1 MRLKKLVLHGFKSFA
16 DRVEVTF
23 EDGITGVVGPNGC
36 GKSNIAD
43 AVRWV
48 LGEQSAKT
56 LRGAK
61 MEDVIFNGTEK
72 RRRLA
77 FCEVTLTFD
86 NEDKALPVDFTEVEV
101 SRRVYRSGEGEY
113 KLNGTPCRL
122 RDIVDLFRDTGI
134 GKEGY
139 SLIGQGRID
148 DILSVRSED
157 RRKVFEEAAG
167 IVKYKARKLDA
178 QRRMENTRQNLTRVE
193 DILSELETRVEP
205 LKEQSETAREYLALR
220 DELKLLDINVYLVR
234 TERYQARLAELR
246 ETLEALSQAVAQAEE
261 ELKAVSAAREEG
273 LVELDGLERE
283 TAEQR
288 EVVQRW
294 IRDVEAREGAVQ
306 VMRERILAGE
316 RERDRLLA
324 ERDAAREGGGG
335 VRRHVEELREKIASE
350 TDAIAKLEAEQAAR
364 EAELA
369 RFEEELSALEE
380 QAEAEKEQIIQS
392 MNRLGDVRNQQAR
405 LETLRTA
412 LEGQL
417 TSMDEDSQR
426 AEAGTRSLDEQLAA
440 AQALAQEESER
451 KARFEREVASSVE
464 QVRASSEQSQK
475 LSERVNA
482 LMGERQRADSRLK
495 LLVEM
500 QNDYEGYQHSVKQVL
515 LYARK
520 SGVSGVH
527 GVVAEL
533 IEVPEK
539 LERAIDMVLGGA
551 LQNIVVERDEDA
563 KRMIEYLR
571 NNRFGPRYLPA
582 HRLCAPP
589 RAGRARAR
597 GAETARLSGRG
608 PRS

>member
-205 LKEQSETAREYLALR
+205 LREQSETAREYLALR

-234 TERYQARLAELR
+234 TERYQVRLAELR
-246 ETLEALSQAVAQAEE
+246 ETLETLSEAVSQAEG
-261 ELKAVSAAREEG
+261 ELKTVSAAREEG
-273 LVELDGLERE
+273 LVELDALERE
-283 TAEQR
+283 AAAQR
-288 EVVQRW
+288 EVVQKW
-294 IRDVEAREGAVQ
+294 IREVEAREGAVQ

-316 RERDRLLA
+316 RERDRLIA
-324 ERDAAREGGGG
+324 E
-335 VRRHVEELREKIASE
+335 HLRGFMKKKGRVHTAGKSDGDRAKCFQMCFKRFLLEK
-350 TDAIAKLEAEQAAR
+350 
-364 EAELA
+364 
-369 RFEEELSALEE
+369 
-380 QAEAEKEQIIQS
+380 
-392 MNRLGDVRNQQAR
+392 
-405 LETLRTA
+405 
-412 LEGQL
+412 
-417 TSMDEDSQR
+417 
-426 AEAGTRSLDEQLAA
+426 
-440 AQALAQEESER
+440 
-451 KARFEREVASSVE
+451 
-464 QVRASSEQSQK
+464 
-475 LSERVNA
+475 NA
-482 LMGERQRADSRLK
+482 LMD
-495 LLVEM
+495 
-500 QNDYEGYQHSVKQVL
+500 H
-515 LYARK
+515 
-520 SGVSGVH
+520 
-527 GVVAEL
+527 
-533 IEVPEK
+533 
-539 LERAIDMVLGGA
+539 
-551 LQNIVVERDEDA
+551 
-563 KRMIEYLR
+563 
-571 NNRFGPRYLPA
+571 
-582 HRLCAPP
+582 
-589 RAGRARAR
+589 
-597 GAETARLSGRG
+597 
-608 PRS
+608 

>member
-122 RDIVDLFRDTGI
+122 RDNVDLFRDTGI

-193 DILSELETRVEP
+193 DILSELETRV
-205 LKEQSETAREYLALR
+205 
-220 DELKLLDINVYLVR
+220 
-234 TERYQARLAELR
+234 
-246 ETLEALSQAVAQAEE
+246 
-261 ELKAVSAAREEG
+261 
-273 LVELDGLERE
+273 
-283 TAEQR
+283 
-288 EVVQRW
+288 
-294 IRDVEAREGAVQ
+294 
-306 VMRERILAGE
+306 
-316 RERDRLLA
+316 
-324 ERDAAREGGGG
+324 
-335 VRRHVEELREKIASE
+335 
-350 TDAIAKLEAEQAAR
+350 
-364 EAELA
+364 
-369 RFEEELSALEE
+369 
-380 QAEAEKEQIIQS
+380 
-392 MNRLGDVRNQQAR
+392 NR
-405 LETLRTA
+405 
-412 LEGQL
+412 
-417 TSMDEDSQR
+417 
-426 AEAGTRSLDEQLAA
+426 
-440 AQALAQEESER
+440 
-451 KARFEREVASSVE
+451 
-464 QVRASSEQSQK
+464 
-475 LSERVNA
+475 
-482 LMGERQRADSRLK
+482 
-495 LLVEM
+495 
-500 QNDYEGYQHSVKQVL
+500 
-515 LYARK
+515 
-520 SGVSGVH
+520 SG
-527 GVVAEL
+527 
-533 IEVPEK
+533 
-539 LERAIDMVLGGA
+539 
-551 LQNIVVERDEDA
+551 N
-563 KRMIEYLR
+563 
-571 NNRFGPRYLPA
+571 
-582 HRLCAPP
+582 
-589 RAGRARAR
+589 RARRRANTWR
-597 GAETARLSGRG
+597 CATN
-608 PRS
+608 